1 MMLAMSPPKLFMNR
15 EIVYSDAI
23 KPDQTIDSVPGPG
36 CERESGCVVAPDQT
50 IELAEP
56 DQTID
61 CAAGA

>member
-1 MMLAMSPPKLFMNR
+1 MNR

-23 KPDQTIDSVPGPG
+23 EPDQTIDSLAGPG
-36 CERESGCVVAPDQT
+36 CERESGCVAPDQT